1 MSKSTKDDLVRLF
14 NIDKDKIGVVYE
26 GVSERF
32 KPPKNNNRG
41 DYILGVSTLEPKK
54 NFRKLIEAYILLKE
68 KHSITEKLVITGKKG
83 WFFKELIDIPTK
95 YRDNIIFKGY
105 VSNAKLVEMYQKAKI
120 FVYPSMYEG
129 FGLPVIEAM
138 ACGCPVITSNVSSL
152 PEVAGSAAYY
162 VNPYRVEDIERGLN
176 FLLNDKSLRNEF
188 SQKGLRQ
195 SRKFSWQTCAD
206 ETIKVFE
213 AVCS

>member
-1 MSKSTKDDLVRLF
+1 M
-14 NIDKDKIGVVYE
+14 
-26 GVSERF
+26 
-32 KPPKNNNRG
+32 
-41 DYILGVSTLEPKK
+41 GVSTLEPKK
-54 NFRKLIEAYILLKE
+54 NFIKLIEAYILLKE
-68 KHSITEKLVITGKKG
+68 KHNIIEKLVITGKDG
-83 WFFKELIDIPTK
+83 WFFKKIIDIPAK
-95 YRDNIIFKGY
+95 YKRDIIFKGY
-105 VSNAKLVEMYQKAKI
+105 VSNEKLVEMYQKAKI

-176 FLLNDKSLRNEF
+176 FLLNNKSLRVDF

-195 SRKFSWQTCAD
+195 SRKFSWQTCAE
-206 ETIKVFE
+206 ETIKVYK
-213 AVCS
+213 AACS